1 MRDRGSRAPR
11 LQSHPLPGSWNGACT
26 QGSSRN
32 LGWSLGAP
40 VVRTGTERQGKSSR
54 PGAERSERA
63 VGAVTWGNPLQGTL
77 PSKGA
82 RRRTDSLEGEDD
94 RGTELAGHLNQA
106 RADSETGEG
115 ETRRQLA
122 DAGASHRR
130 GLAPR
135 GLSPH
140 AEGRCPRHRRT
151 ERGSVRGAPGGQ
163 PPVAPQ
169 PREDRSIPG
178 TAGAAGGP
186 PAGGGGGG
194 AAPGGSSTRRAGP
207 RTARGE
213 GGG

>member
-26 QGSSRN
+26 QASSRN
-32 LGWSLGAP
+32 VGWSLGAP
-40 VVRTGTERQGKSSR
+40 VVRTGTERQEKSSR
-54 PGAERSERA
+54 LGVERSERA
-63 VGAVTWGNPLQGTL
+63 VGAETWGNPLQGTP

-94 RGTELAGHLNQA
+94 RGTELAGRLNQA

-122 DAGASHRR
+122 DAGASHRH

-135 GLSPH
+135 GLSSH
-140 AEGRCPRHRRT
+140 AEGRRPRYRRT
-151 ERGSVRGAPGGQ
+151 ERGSVCGAPGGQ

-169 PREDRSIPG
+169 PREIRAIPG
-178 TAGAAGGP
+178 AAGAAGAHP
-186 PAGGGGGG
+186 
-194 AAPGGSSTRRAGP
+194 
-207 RTARGE
+207 E
-213 GGG
+213 GRWDGDPS